1 MTDVTETFIYS
12 HSRKDDLDNT
22 GFATV
27 LGELAGLAKR
37 RKYIVCD
44 LSEGDMTFSVLQ
56 TLPAKIAAL
65 CKVEGLR
72 IFALD
77 LSLNRI
83 QCNSWEE
90 LALVLDQLLGQRIVH
105 LFELGNNYLPAL
117 DSLKQSAQ
125 LSEKFY
131 GFGNRLSMLG
141 YESVSPF
148 TDDPDLNHWLSNAR
162 NFKHEV
168 YGITYSD

>member
-1 MTDVTETFIYS
+1 MTDVTEPFMYS

-90 LALVLDQLLGQRIVH
+90 LEPVLDQLLGQHSVL

-117 DSLKQSAQ
+117 DSLRTECKI
-125 LSEKFY
+125 F
-131 GFGNRLSMLG
+131 R
-141 YESVSPF
+141 
-148 TDDPDLNHWLSNAR
+148 
-162 NFKHEV
+162 EV
-168 YGITYSD
+168 LWVWQQA

>member
-1 MTDVTETFIYS
+1 MILPILVSRLFLGSWRDWPSGANTLCATFPRETFSI
-12 HSRKDDLDNT
+12 
-22 GFATV
+22 
-27 LGELAGLAKR
+27 
-37 RKYIVCD
+37 
-44 LSEGDMTFSVLQ
+44 LQ
-56 TLPAKIAAL
+56 TLPAKLAAL
-65 CKVEGLR
+65 CEVEGLR

-77 LSLNRI
+77 LSFNRI

-90 LALVLDQLLGQRIVH
+90 LEPVLDQLLGQRIVH
-105 LFELGNNYLPAL
+105 LLELGNNYLPAL
-117 DSLKQSAQ
+117 DSLKQSAR

-141 YESVSPF
+141 YESGPF
-148 TDDPDLNHWLSNAR
+148 TDDPDLKHWLSNAR